1 MKNALTRQEAEPFR
15 EKLVALHQRL
25 KEENPSESISSLAQS
40 TQTATENEES
50 SSLNESSDVLT
61 ILSGNHEAMLHDVD
75 AALLRITKGT
85 YGRCLEC
92 LGKIPKERLNTLPY
106 AEHCYPCQNEI
117 DNEESPR

>member
-75 AALLRITKGT
+75 AALLRIAKGT
-85 YGRCLEC
+85 YGRCVGC
-92 LGKIPKERLNTLPY
+92 MKAITNARLTALPFTPN
-106 AEHCYPCQNEI
+106 CIDCQN
-117 DNEESPR
+117 DEEAN